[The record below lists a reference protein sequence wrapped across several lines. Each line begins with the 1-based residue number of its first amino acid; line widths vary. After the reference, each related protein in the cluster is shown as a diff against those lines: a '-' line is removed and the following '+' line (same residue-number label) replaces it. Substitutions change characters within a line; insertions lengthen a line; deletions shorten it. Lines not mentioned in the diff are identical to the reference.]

1 MLIFG
6 SMNTGKIRKKKYL
19 NRINEEAKGNP
30 LLFMDKLKLK
40 VIFGTI
46 FEYKKNVHALLG
58 KGSMLIE
65 FRNVNK
71 YYGNF
76 QVLKNINVQVKKGEV
91 VVVVGPSG
99 SGKSTLL
106 RCINQ
111 LEAITDGELI
121 VQNTEVHNKKRT

>member
-1 MLIFG
+1 
-6 SMNTGKIRKKKYL
+6 
-19 NRINEEAKGNP
+19 
-30 LLFMDKLKLK
+30 KLK
-40 VIFGTI
+40 VIFLPI

-58 KGSMLIE
+58 EGGSMLIE
-65 FRNVNK
+65 FRKVNK

-121 VQNTEVHNKKRT
+121 